1 MENGSRKD
9 LTKLQGYKLL
19 GGVHPSVLAIWAA
32 LIAAGNLLPAIP
44 IIGSGGTFSVSAAL
58 IPLAGVFFGPIGG
71 AICGAIGGFIGQ
83 IIAPHIAW
91 LGIATFLIGTVNAF
105 VAGCITR
112 RKWYIAVGIIAL
124 GYILWFST
132 AIGRGAAVFPLV
144 FYTIGLVATGVGA
157 VIWRNE
163 HIFSKKPVLR
173 SIGVFAAAYG
183 GFVGAAAL
191 ANFAGIMLYQ
201 WPSQMWVGLTFVSPW
216 ERAIFS
222 LGATII
228 GVPLLLGLPKIGVFI
243 GSDLEEEDEGD
254 DEAEERKED

>member
-1 MENGSRKD
+1 MGNEARVD
-9 LTKLQGYKLL
+9 LTKRQGYKLL

-124 GYILWFST
+124 
-132 AIGRGAAVFPLV
+132 
-144 FYTIGLVATGVGA
+144 
-157 VIWRNE
+157 
-163 HIFSKKPVLR
+163 
-173 SIGVFAAAYG
+173 
-183 GFVGAAAL
+183 
-191 ANFAGIMLYQ
+191 
-201 WPSQMWVGLTFVSPW
+201 
-216 ERAIFS
+216 
-222 LGATII
+222 
-228 GVPLLLGLPKIGVFI
+228 
-243 GSDLEEEDEGD
+243 
-254 DEAEERKED
+254 

>member
-1 MENGSRKD
+1 MNNEERED
-9 LTKLQGYKLL
+9 LTKKQGYKLL

-58 IPLAGVFFGPIGG
+58 IPLSGVFFGPVGG
-71 AICGAIGGFIGQ
+71 AICAAIGGFLGQ

-91 LGIATFLIGTVNAF
+91 LGIATFLIGTCNAF

-112 RKWYIAVGIIAL
+112 RKWYVAIGIIAV

-132 AIGRGAAVFPLV
+132 KIGRGAALFPLV
-144 FYTIGLVATGVGA
+144 FYSLGLVATALGA
-157 VIWRNE
+157 LIWRKE
-163 HIFSKKPVLR
+163 EAFSKKPVLR
-173 SIGVFAAAYG
+173 GIGVFVSAYA
-183 GFVGAAAL
+183 GFVGAAGL
-191 ANFAGIMLYQ
+191 ANFAGITLYQ
-201 WPSQMWVGLTFVSPW
+201 WPSAMWIGLAFVSPW

-228 GVPLLLGLPKIGVFI
+228 GVPLLIGLPKIGVFI
-243 GSDLEEEDEGD
+243 GSDVEDLDEE
-254 DEAEERKED
+254 